1 MSPIL
6 TASLTA
12 LGGLL
17 AGLGCGAVALHWQY
31 ERLGEARRQI
41 AAANR
46 RADHAEFLALHDD
59 TTGIP
64 NRRAFLAACDQ
75 ALATGKPTG
84 VVLLDLDNFK
94 TVNDTYSHE
103 HGNDVLTT
111 IGLRLTDLG
120 APVVLGA
127 RLSGDEFALL
137 IAGDHAQTRA
147 SAHAATAISGQP
159 IPIAG
164 TLDIAIR
171 ASVGYAHATDA
182 STTRELLHAADLAM
196 YEAKRSGT
204 GVTDTTA
211 PHLPPRTRCRDARH
225 HPDLPATDTPEGQSE
240 ASMPADGPT
249 SPDRSSDQG
258 VCRFRE
264 TGDQ

>member
-1 MSPIL
+1 VSPIL

-17 AGLGCGAVALHWQY
+17 AGLGCGAVALHRLY
-31 ERLGEARRQI
+31 ERLADARRQT

-64 NRRAFLAACDQ
+64 NRRAFLAACDR
-75 ALATGKPTG
+75 ALATGEPTG
-84 VVLLDLDNFK
+84 VILLDLDNFK
-94 TVNDTYSHE
+94 KVNDTYSHD

-111 IGLRLTDLG
+111 VGLRLADLG
-120 APVVLGA
+120 APVLLTA

-137 IAGDHAQTRA
+137 IAGDPEQTRA
-147 SAHAATAISGQP
+147 CAHTAATAISGQP

-164 TLDIAIR
+164 THDIAIR
-171 ASVGYAHATDA
+171 ASVGYAHADDA
-182 STTRELLHAADLAM
+182 GTARALLHAADLSM

-211 PHLPPRTRCRDARH
+211 SHLPPRTRCRDARH
-225 HPDLPATDTPEGQSE
+225 QPHSPATDT
-240 ASMPADGPT
+240 A
-249 SPDRSSDQG
+249 
-258 VCRFRE
+258 
-264 TGDQ
+264 